1 MKKQISFSV
10 LLGWLFLLGPLVA
23 ASGDFIINENANRE
37 EKRRRQLDN
46 ADDAVL
52 SVRTVLQ
59 KAGAKTATVRGAVDP
74 HSAAAAK
81 TANHDNNSPQQQQQ
95 QQQQQYLLSRISEHA
110 ASEKKVMAIVTAE
123 HKNKAA
129 LHSSSGVVIGPK
141 NAEKVKMATT
151 EEP

>member
-1 MKKQISFSV
+1 MKKQISYSV

-52 SVRTVLQ
+52 SVRTALQ
-59 KAGAKTATVRGAVDP
+59 KAGAKPATVRGAVDP

-81 TANHDNNSPQQQQQ
+81 TANHDNNSP
-95 QQQQQYLLSRISEHA
+95 QQQQYLLSRISEHA